1 MLWDIP
7 GISLVVACCTIDI
20 SNTCLHSIRIFFF
33 GISHIWS
40 EQVND
45 ENKGIDS
52 VFGDTSIPVVTV
64 DLCKQFCW
72 KQHPFLQRH
81 ASGRLRSYSI
91 SRAAPPLCNCSN
103 GSSCSCG
110 AAVAAATAGVLAP
123 AAVAAAAALALAPA
137 AALAALTAIVAAVLL
152 RQADR
157 CCTSC
162 CIG

>member
-1 MLWDIP
+1 M
-7 GISLVVACCTIDI
+7 VACCTIDI

-64 DLCKQFCW
+64 DLCKHLLETAPIPAKACIWPGETKELFNQQSCTSHRL
-72 KQHPFLQRH
+72 QH
-81 ASGRLRSYSI
+81 
-91 SRAAPPLCNCSN
+91 CNCSN

-110 AAVAAATAGVLAP
+110 AAVAVATAGVLAP